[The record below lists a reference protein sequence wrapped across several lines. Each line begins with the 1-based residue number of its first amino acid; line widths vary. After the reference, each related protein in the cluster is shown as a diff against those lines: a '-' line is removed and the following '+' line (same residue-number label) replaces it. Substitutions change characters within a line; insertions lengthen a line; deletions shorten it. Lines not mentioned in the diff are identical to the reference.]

1 MIFGK
6 RGDFPMTWRFIIF
19 IAVAWILQILLGL
32 LQIKSFNKKYVELRR
47 KGKVAIGKVKGKL
60 RAGTVVLIAIDDNCN
75 IIQAEKIQGLTV
87 FARLKSM
94 NTLVGENLLKI
105 DPVVLDKFDKLTL
118 LAVKDAISNY
128 RAITE
133 GGEG

>member
-1 MIFGK
+1 
-6 RGDFPMTWRFIIF
+6 MTWKFIIF

-32 LQIKSFNKKYVELRR
+32 LQIKSFNKRYVQLRR

-75 IIQAEKIQGLTV
+75 IVQAEKIQGLTV

-105 DPVVLDKFDKLTL
+105 DPVVLDSLDKLTL
-118 LAVKDAISNY
+118 LAVTDAIDNY
-128 RAITE
+128 ITVTE